1 MYNALQDGIEVTGV
15 ALALRQAA
23 RRECVVSVEGPERQI
38 CQKSCKFGKIGLNHE
53 KVKLQRTLEILG
65 MMDYDGLINLVKSAD
80 EFWKFNYI

>member
-1 MYNALQDGIEVTGV
+1 VLPWLCAKQLD
-15 ALALRQAA
+15 
-23 RRECVVSVEGPERQI
+23 VSVL
-38 CQKSCKFGKIGLNHE
+38 CQLKDRKDKSVKNHVNLDKDGKIGLNHE